1 MQIVTEGG
9 IPTWSD
15 PESIVIPP
23 ETGACMSKKM
33 TIIIFSVPVHVHSW
47 ESYFTVDLSKD
58 HFAVVLPSFKF

>member
-23 ETGACMSKKM
+23 ETGACMS
-33 TIIIFSVPVHVHSW
+33 TIIIFSVPVHSW